1 MKNPLVRDKINMC
14 ITALFQKYGVDKDS
28 ILTEL
33 QTIAFEKDPMT
44 KGIKYSDKIMA
55 LKLLG
60 TQLGLFKEK
69 EESKS
74 IQPPAVTIIV
84 DKEVKIPEV
93 IIDDDKPNQYI
104 GNLIQ

>member
-1 MKNPLVRDKINMC
+1 MC